1 MNNFLEDNL
10 EKATIELFVELGYT
24 YENGVTIAPN
34 QALSERESYGDV
46 VLKERF
52 LSSLFKI
59 NKHLSS
65 ATLQE
70 QAPEVLKKVLH
81 YQTSHLVSNNKKFHS
96 YLTDG
101 IDIEYRDAKGN
112 TLGDKVYLFDFNAED
127 NNDFLIVNQF
137 TIVEKEEKRPDL
149 IIFVNGLPLGV
160 FELKSLSNES
170 VGLEDA
176 YNQLQTYKKTI
187 PSLFFTNELLVI
199 SDGVDAKLGTI
210 TSSFERFMNWKS
222 VDGELCKSHLQLE
235 TLVKGV
241 FTKSHLLQIIKNF
254 ILFQTS
260 SSEEDIKIVAAYHQF
275 FAVKKA
281 VDSTVNAILN
291 ATKKAG
297 LIWHT
302 QGSGKSLSMLFYT
315 AKLIQE
321 VKNPT
326 VIVLTDRNDLD
337 EQLFSTF
344 SKSHAYLRQTPIQVE
359 NREDLRKQL
368 TRAGGG
374 IIFTTIQ
381 KFSPNAGKESI
392 ELISDRKDIILVVD
406 EAHRSQYGMDAK
418 VNQKSGKLTYG
429 YAKHLR
435 DALPEAT
442 FIGFTG
448 TPIEDQD
455 KSTREVF
462 GSEIDIYDMT
472 QAVEDG
478 ATLKLYYESRLA
490 KLSLDEEVLKA
501 VDAEYEKIAL
511 EGAESELIEKSK
523 RALTKLE
530 DIVGDPQRLEMLAN
544 DIVLHF
550 EEREKIS
557 SGKAMIVCMS
567 RKVAVKLYDEIVK
580 VRPLWHSEEL
590 TKGKIKVIMTNSA
603 SDEEILQAHRTSK
616 QERDSLALKMK
627 DTEDELRIVIV
638 VDMWLTGFDVPSMDT
653 MYIDKP
659 MKSHN
664 LMQAIARVNRVFKG
678 KVGGLVVDYIG
689 LMASLKD
696 ALNTYTS
703 RDKNQVELNL
713 DLAMD
718 RLKQSLSALQDMFN
732 GLDYELFFRGSD
744 RNRLDLI
751 AEGIEEVLSEEYI
764 QEGAKKSFLKLVAEV
779 SNAQTLCQSLLDE
792 DTKLEIA
799 YFKAVKSA
807 LVKIEGREFSI
818 RSINKRVASLI
829 SGSFQKESMLELND
843 ILGIKQDEL
852 DLFNED
858 FLNEI
863 ASMKRK
869 NIALEIL
876 KRLLGDKIK
885 GLERTNLVKSEK
897 FSKLMQ
903 ELLNKYNNKALTN
916 AEVLD
921 ELLELSKSMATAFKE
936 SNDLGL
942 NDEEIAFYDALTRFD
957 SVKEAMD
964 DELLKELSQ
973 KLADEIRQSKTVD
986 WQYKDNA
993 RAKMRSVIKR
1003 LLKKYKYPPT
1013 EAAEALEYV
1022 LKQVQLTCEE
1032 ASNI

>member
-10 EKATIELFVELGYT
+10 EKATIELFLELGYE
-24 YENGVTIAPN
+24 YENGVNIAPN
-34 QALSERESYGDV
+34 QASSERDSYSDV
-46 VLKERF
+46 ILEERF
-52 LSSLFKI
+52 LSSLVKI
-59 NKHLSS
+59 NKHLN
-65 ATLQE
+65 AEVLQE
-70 QAPEVLKKVLH
+70 QSQEILKKVLH
-81 YQTSHLVSNNKKFHS
+81 FQTSHLVSNNKTFHS
-96 YLTDG
+96 YLSDG
-101 IDIEYRDAKGN
+101 IDIERRDEEGN
-112 TLGDKVYLFDFNAED
+112 TLGDKIYLFDFKTPT
-127 NNDFLIVNQF
+127 NNDFLVVNQF

-149 IIFVNGLPLGV
+149 IIFVNGLPLAV

-170 VGLEDA
+170 VGLGDA
-176 YNQLQTYKKTI
+176 YNQLQTYKRTI

-199 SDGVDAKLGTI
+199 SDGVNAKLGTI
-210 TSSFERFMNWKS
+210 TSSYERFMNWKS
-222 VDGELCKSHLQLE
+222 VDGEVASSHLQLQ

-241 FTKSHLLQIIKNF
+241 FTKSHLLEIVKNF

-260 SSEEDIKIVAAYHQF
+260 SSEEEIKIVAAYHQF
-275 FAVKKA
+275 FAVAKA

-315 AKLIQE
+315 AKLTQE

-344 SKSHAYLRQTPIQVE
+344 SKSHAFLRQTPIQVE

-374 IIFTTIQ
+374 VIFTTIQ
-381 KFSPNAGKESI
+381 KFSPNAGEDSI
-392 ELISDRKDIILVVD
+392 ELISARKDIILVVD

-418 VNQKSGKLTYG
+418 VNQTSGKLTYG

-448 TPIEDQD
+448 TPIEEQD
-455 KSTREVF
+455 KSTREIF
-462 GSEIDIYDMT
+462 GREIDVYDMT

-490 KLSLDEEVLKA
+490 KLSLDDAVLKKI
-501 VDAEYEKIAL
+501 DEEYEAIAN

-523 RALTKLE
+523 RTLSKLE
-530 DIVGDPQRLEMLAN
+530 EIVGSDERLEMLAK

-567 RKVAVKLYDEIVK
+567 RNVAVKLYDEIVK
-580 VRPLWHSEEL
+580 VRTQWHSEEL

-603 SDEEILQAHRTSK
+603 TDDEVLQEHRTSK
-616 QERDSLALKMK
+616 QERDALALRMK

-653 MYIDKP
+653 IYIDKP

-713 DLAMD
+713 SLAMD
-718 RLKQSLSALQDMFN
+718 KLQQSLSALEDMFA
-732 GLDYELFFRGSD
+732 GLDYRGFFKGND
-744 RNRLDLI
+744 RDRLDLI

-764 QEGAKKSFLKLVAEV
+764 EEGTKKRFLKLVAEV

-792 DTKLEIA
+792 DTKLSLA

-807 LVKIEGREFSI
+807 LMKIEGREFSLG
-818 RSINKRVASLI
+818 SINKRVASLI
-829 SGSFQKESMLELND
+829 SQSFQKDAMLELND

-863 ASMKRK
+863 AGMRRT

-903 ELLNKYNNKALTN
+903 ELLNKYNNKAITN
-916 AEVLD
+916 AEVLT
-921 ELLELSKSMATAFKE
+921 ELLEVAKNMATAFSQ

-973 KLADEIRQSKTVD
+973 KLADEIRKSKTVD

-993 RAKMRSVIKR
+993 QAKMRSVIKR

-1013 EAAEALEYV
+1013 EVAEALEYV
-1022 LKQVQLTCEE
+1022 LKQVQLTCE
-1032 ASNI
+1032 NIEQ

>member
-10 EKATIELFVELGYT
+10 EKATIELFEELGYE
-24 YENGVTIAPN
+24 YENGVDIAPN
-34 QALSERESYGDV
+34 QPRSERDSYSDV
-46 VLKERF
+46 VLQERF
-52 LSSLFKI
+52 LASLFKI
-59 NKHLSS
+59 NQHLSS
-65 ATLQE
+65 SVLQE
-70 QAPEVLKKVLH
+70 HSPQILKKILH
-81 YQTSHLVSNNKKFHS
+81 FQTSHLVSNNKTFHT
-96 YLTDG
+96 YLSDG
-101 IDIEYRDAKGN
+101 IDIEYRDEDGN
-112 TLGDKVYLFDFNAED
+112 TLGDKIYLFDFKEVQ
-127 NNDFLIVNQF
+127 NNNFLVVNQF

-149 IIFVNGLPLGV
+149 IIFVNGLPLAV

-187 PSLFFTNELLVI
+187 TSLFFTNELLVI
-199 SDGVDAKLGTI
+199 SDGIDAKLGTI

-241 FTKSHLLQIIKNF
+241 FTKSLLLQIIKNF

-260 SSEEDIKIVAAYHQF
+260 SSEEDIKIVSAYHQF

-344 SKSHAYLRQTPIQVE
+344 SKSHAYLRQTLIQVE

-462 GSEIDIYDMT
+462 GSEIDVYDMT

-550 EEREKIS
+550 EEREKVS

-807 LVKIEGREFSI
+807 LVKIEDREFSI

-973 KLADEIRQSKTVD
+973 KLADEIRKSKTVD
-986 WQYKDNA
+986 WQYKDHA

>member
-10 EKATIELFVELGYT
+10 EKATIELFEELGYE
-24 YENGVTIAPN
+24 YENGVSIAPN
-34 QALSERESYGDV
+34 QALSERDSYGDV
-46 VLKERF
+46 ILEERF
-52 LSSLFKI
+52 LASLFKI
-59 NKHLSS
+59 NAHLSS
-65 ATLQE
+65 TTLQE
-70 QAPEVLKKVLH
+70 QAPEILKKVLH
-81 YQTSHLVSNNKKFHS
+81 FQTSHLVSNNKLFHS
-96 YLTDG
+96 YLTDS
-101 IDIEYRDAKGN
+101 IDIEYRDAEGN
-112 TLGDKVYLFDFNAED
+112 TLGDKIYLFDFNDVE
-127 NNDFLIVNQF
+127 NNNFLVVNQF

-149 IIFVNGLPLGV
+149 IIFVNGLPLAV

-170 VGLEDA
+170 VGLQDA

-222 VDGELCKSHLQLE
+222 VDGEVSESHIQLE
-235 TLVKGV
+235 TLIKGV
-241 FTKSHLLQIIKNF
+241 FSKSHLLQIIKNF
-254 ILFQTS
+254 VLFQVS
-260 SSEEDIKIVAAYHQF
+260 SSEEDIKIVSAYHQF
-275 FAVKKA
+275 FAVSKA
-281 VDSTVNAILN
+281 VDSTVNAIMKKS
-291 ATKKAG
+291 KKAG

-315 AKLIQE
+315 LKLTQE
-321 VKNPT
+321 IKNPT
-326 VIVLTDRNDLD
+326 IIVLTDRNDLD

-344 SKSHAYLRQTPIQVE
+344 SKSHLYLRQTPIQVE
-359 NREDLRKQL
+359 NREDLKKQL

-381 KFSPNAGKESI
+381 KFSPNKGEDSI
-392 ELISDRKDIILVVD
+392 DVISDRKDIILVVD

-448 TPIEDQD
+448 TPIEEQD
-455 KSTREVF
+455 KSTREIF

-478 ATLKLYYESRLA
+478 ATLKLFYESRLA
-490 KLSLDEEVLKA
+490 KLSLDDEVLKKI
-501 VDAEYEKIAL
+501 DTEYEKIAD

-523 RALTKLE
+523 RTLSKLE
-530 DIVGDPQRLEMLAN
+530 DIVGSKERLEMLSR
-544 DIVLHF
+544 DIVVHF
-550 EEREKIS
+550 EEREKVT

-567 RKVAVKLYDEIVK
+567 RNVAVKLYDEIVK
-580 VRPLWHSEEL
+580 LRASWHSDKL
-590 TKGKIKVIMTNSA
+590 SKGKIKVIMTNSA
-603 SDEEILQAHRTSK
+603 SDSEVLQEHRTSK
-616 QERDSLALKMK
+616 AQRDALSLRMK

-678 KVGGLVVDYIG
+678 KVGGLIVDYIG
-689 LMASLKD
+689 LMGSLKD

-703 RDKNQVELNL
+703 RDKNQIELNL

-718 RLKQSLSALQDMFN
+718 KLHQSLSSLQDMFS
-732 GLDYELFFRGSD
+732 GLDYELFFKGSD
-744 RNRLDLI
+744 RDRLSLI

-764 QEGAKKSFLKLVAEV
+764 EEGAKKSFLKLVGEV
-779 SNAQTLCQSLLDE
+779 SNAQTLCQSMLDE
-792 DTKLEIA
+792 KTKLEIA

-807 LVKIEGREFSI
+807 LMKIEGREFSLG
-818 RSINKRVASLI
+818 SINKRVASLI
-829 SGSFQKESMLELND
+829 SQSFQKDTMLELND

-903 ELLNKYNNKALTN
+903 ELLNKYNNKAITN
-916 AEVLD
+916 AEVLE
-921 ELLELSKSMATAFKE
+921 ELLELSKNMATAFKA
-936 SNDLGL
+936 SNNLGL

-973 KLADEIRQSKTVD
+973 KLADEIRASKTVD

-1013 EAAEALEYV
+1013 EVAEALEYV
-1022 LKQVQLTCEE
+1022 LKQVQLTCE
-1032 ASNI
+1032 NIL